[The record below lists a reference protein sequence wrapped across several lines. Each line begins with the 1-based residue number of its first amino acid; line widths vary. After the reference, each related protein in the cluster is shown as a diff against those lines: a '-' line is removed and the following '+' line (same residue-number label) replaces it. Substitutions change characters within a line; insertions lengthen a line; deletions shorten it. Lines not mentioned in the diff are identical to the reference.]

1 MFDHFPPDVRAL
13 LAACVEHDCGGEGH
27 EVRVRIWGTGPE
39 IILLHGGSG
48 SWMHWIRTIPAL
60 AAGYRVIVPDIPGFG
75 SSELPADL
83 SFDGVRQVLE
93 DAISQCRNRDSF
105 ALAGFSLGGKLAISL
120 AARFTSQ
127 VTHLAVAG
135 VSFADHT
142 LEPPKLERRDGDLP
156 ADARSEVARR
166 NLVRMMFASEHSADE
181 LACWID
187 ARHHQDRRM
196 RRRDLQGSPYLDR
209 DLPRVTAPLRAILG
223 SADWITGNAHEQR
236 RALDDRAISR
246 TSLTLLDGASHW
258 VMYEQADAF
267 NTWLMKV
274 LQAK

>member
-1 MFDHFPPDVRAL
+1 MSDHIPPDVREL
-13 LAACVEHDCGGEGH
+13 LAACQDHDCGSKGH
-27 EVRVRIWGTGPE
+27 EVRVRVWGTGPE
-39 IILLHGGSG
+39 LVLLHGGSG
-48 SWMHWIRTIPAL
+48 SWMHWIRTIPAI

-75 SSELPADL
+75 SSELPMDL
-83 SFDGVRQVLE
+83 SFNGVRQALE
-93 DAISQCRNRDSF
+93 NVISQCRTRDSF

-120 AARFTSQ
+120 AARFASQ

-135 VSFADHT
+135 VSFADHP
-142 LEPPKLERRDGDLP
+142 LEPPKLDRRDENLP
-156 ADARSEVARR
+156 ADASSQIARH
-166 NLVRMMFASEHSADE
+166 NLIRMMFASEQSADA

-209 DLPRVTAPLRAILG
+209 DLPRVTAPLSAILG

-236 RALDDRAISR
+236 RALEDRATSQ

-258 VMYEQADAF
+258 VMYERADEF
-267 NTWLMKV
+267 NSWLAKV
-274 LQAK
+274 LQTS